1 MLGINNIK
9 KNPFSII
16 DIGSFSIRLVIY
28 DSLSLASRTLFN
40 EKVICNLGEIV
51 NQKGKL
57 DNSDI
62 YNVINVLERFTSI
75 AKSISNEET
84 VILATAAV
92 RIADN
97 RDYFLQSI
105 FNKFKIKVNL
115 LSEKEEG
122 ELAALGTIYSHR
134 DVKGIVGD
142 LGGGSLELTEVV
154 GEENINF
161 INSLKI
167 GHTFLNKKGIYFDK
181 TVYQFIEQNLK
192 KNKIKE
198 CDRFYA
204 VGGSFRALAKLHM
217 YLTGKDIKI
226 IQDYVISANDIDK
239 VIKKAIFY
247 DNNFNTKILNKITKS
262 RRESLPY
269 ALNILEKLIEFYSFK
284 EIHFSSSGIREGF
297 ILQKLK
303 IKKGKINTQKNE
315 KQSQKNTFI
324 FQIQRLANNTISSN
338 MVKHIHSW
346 ILQCSEFLEFNNQLL
361 LSACWISNIAWDVH
375 PEHRR
380 LYAMERILWYPF
392 YGITRTERIELSIIM
407 YFRHSNALKDDL
419 IEKYY
424 NTVDKNVRMRC
435 KFIGQILRLAHHITG
450 SVSEKN
456 LGLCKI
462 KKKKDVLKLIIL
474 EKSSLFQSQAISR
487 GLKNAALALD
497 IKKSEIKLSSKLSF

>member
-1 MLGINNIK
+1 MYRTNNS
-9 KNPFSII
+9 KNKPFSLI

-40 EKVICNLGEIV
+40 EKVICNLGKV
-51 NQKGKL
+51 VSKKGKL
-57 DNSDI
+57 GNSDI
-62 YNVINVLERFTSI
+62 DNVINVLERFTSI
-75 AKSISNEET
+75 ANSVSNEKII
-84 VILATAAV
+84 ILATAAV

-97 RDYFLQSI
+97 RDYFLRCI
-105 FNKFKIKVNL
+105 FNKFKIKVTL

-122 ELAALGTIYSHR
+122 ELAALGVIYSHKN
-134 DVKGIVGD
+134 VEGIVGD

-154 GEENINF
+154 GGENINF

-167 GHTFLNKKGIYFDK
+167 GHTFLNQKGIYFDK
-181 TVYQFIEQNLK
+181 TVYKFIKENLN

-198 CDRFYA
+198 CEKFYA

-217 YLTGKDIKI
+217 YLTEKNIKI
-226 IQDYVISANDIDK
+226 IQDYVIPAKDIDK
-239 VIKKAIFY
+239 VIKKAVFY
-247 DNNFNTKILNKITKS
+247 ENKFNPEILNKITKS

-269 ALNILEKLIEFYSFK
+269 ALNVLEKLIEFYSFK

-297 ILQKLK
+297 ILQQLK
-303 IKKGKINTQKNE
+303 IKERVINNLKNE
-315 KQSQKNTFI
+315 RNTFI
-324 FQIQRLANNTISSN
+324 FQIQRLANKTISSN
-338 MVKHIHSW
+338 MVKHLYSW
-346 ILQCSEFLEFNNQLL
+346 ILQCSDFLEFNNQLL

>member
-1 MLGINNIK
+1 MFRANNSK
-9 KNPFSII
+9 NNPFSII

-51 NQKGKL
+51 HKKGKL

-62 YNVINVLERFTSI
+62 DNVINVLERFTSI
-75 AKSISNEET
+75 ANSVSNEKV

-92 RIADN
+92 RIANN
-97 RDYFLQSI
+97 RDYFLRCI
-105 FNKFKIKVNL
+105 FKKFKIKVNL

-122 ELAALGTIYSHR
+122 ELAALGTIYSHKN
-134 DVKGIVGD
+134 VEGIVGD

-161 INSLKI
+161 INSFKI
-167 GHTFLNKKGIYFDK
+167 GHVFLKKKGIYFDK
-181 TVYQFIEQNLK
+181 TVYQFINENLK

-198 CDRFYA
+198 CEKFYA

-217 YLTGKDIKI
+217 YLTGKNIKI
-226 IQDYVISANDIDK
+226 IQDYIIPANDVDK
-239 VIKKAIFY
+239 IIKKAIFCN
-247 DNNFNTKILNKITKS
+247 NNFNPEILNKITKS
-262 RRESLPY
+262 RRKSLPY

-297 ILQKLK
+297 ILQQLK
-303 IKKGKINTQKNE
+303 IKEGVINNFKNE
-315 KQSQKNTFI
+315 KNTFI
-324 FQIQRLANNTISSN
+324 FQIRRLANNTISNN
-338 MVKHIHSW
+338 MVKHLYSW

-380 LYAMERILWYPF
+380 LYAMERVLWYPF

-419 IEKYY
+419 IERYY
-424 NTVDKNVRMRC
+424 NTIDKNVRMRC

-456 LGLCKI
+456 LDLCKI
-462 KKKKDVLKLIIL
+462 KKKKGILKLIVL
-474 EKSSLFQSQAISR
+474 KKSSLFQSQSISR

-497 IKKSEIKLSSKLSF
+497 IKESEIKLSSKLSS